1 MMGERDPQKQLW
13 SYQVNLDQRVR
24 SDHPLRRI
32 NETLELDFVRR
43 EVAKFYGTKGNV
55 SEDPV
60 VIMKMMLLLFLDN
73 VRSEREL
80 MRIIPERLDYMWFL
94 GYGLDDTVANH
105 SVLSKAR
112 KRWGQ
117 EVFVALFSRVVAQCV
132 RAGLVEGTKIHADSS
147 LVDAN
152 ASLNSVRELDA
163 ATLDQIRQ
171 ACREQTEKLE
181 EADTK
186 KNEAD
191 DDQDP
196 DRPGPGPRTEI
207 NQKYQ
212 SNTDPEATLVR
223 QHGFK
228 TRPRYKNHRVVDDAH
243 GVITAVHTTTGRINE
258 SHELMELVDQHQ
270 ANTAIA
276 AQTIVADCKYGTI
289 ENYIVCQKRKLRTHM
304 ADLLGSSPGSGRRDG
319 IYPESMFRYQPKS
332 DTFLCPDGQVM
343 KPRRLHSRRLTW
355 EYVTKRG
362 VCLKC
367 HLRKF
372 CTRSRTGR
380 TMRRHRDQKL
390 LDRARRQANTK
401 QAKLDRKRRQHL
413 IERSFADASNLHG
426 FKRARWRGLIKQSIQ
441 DLLIAAVQN
450 LRKLIAAMH
459 NGSENSYL
467 ALIDALFSFLQAF
480 TTLLTTDLPFHTRST
495 SSLAAVD
502 SCQHTH
508 KSRRSGNRPS
518 FANPLPGRPG
528 KTGG

>member
-1 MMGERDPQKQLW
+1 MRCGQC
-13 SYQVNLDQRVR
+13 
-24 SDHPLRRI
+24 RRGAGAHAPGV
-32 NETLELDFVRR
+32 LVH
-43 EVAKFYGTKGNV
+43 
-55 SEDPV
+55 
-60 VIMKMMLLLFLDN
+60 
-73 VRSEREL
+73 
-80 MRIIPERLDYMWFL
+80 
-94 GYGLDDTVANH
+94 GLDHTVPNH

-112 KRWGQ
+112 NRWGQ

-163 ATLDQIRQ
+163 ATLDQIRR
-171 ACREQTEKLE
+171 ACREQTEKIE

-191 DDQDP
+191 DDQYP
-196 DRPGPGPRTEI
+196 NIPGPGPRTEI

-319 IYPESMFRYQPKS
+319 IYPESMFRYQPES
-332 DTFLCPDGQVM
+332 DTFLCPDGQLM
-343 KPRRLHSRRLTW
+343 KPRRLHSVRLTW

-426 FKRARWRGLIKQSIQ
+426 FKRARWRGLIRQSIQ
-441 DLLIAAVQN
+441 DLLIATVQN
-450 LRKLIAAMH
+450 LRKLLAVMRHA
-459 NGSENSYL
+459 SENGYHPLTETLS
-467 ALIDALFSFLQAF
+467 SFLQAF
-480 TTLLTTDLPFHTRST
+480 TTLLTTDLPFLILDLPPVLLPSIPAST
-495 SSLAAVD
+495 PISPVVRATD
-502 SCQHTH
+502 
-508 KSRRSGNRPS
+508 RREVTPGVHDKT
-518 FANPLPGRPG
+518 PGRVNDMALVVGRFPG
-528 KTGG
+528 ERHGRCNRERKK